1 MYQVNPLFC
10 LFLLG
15 QPCTI
20 HLIFAMYFVNMS
32 YLSRRTFIQCQVIL
46 DCYFSICQI
55 RLEYV
60 VGEVQKY
67 KLLLVSY
74 CLKDSLS
81 FVVSFAKYTSIPKL
95 HKSILLSN
103 FYDSP
108 PFAF

>member
-1 MYQVNPLFC
+1 
-10 LFLLG
+10 
-15 QPCTI
+15 
-20 HLIFAMYFVNMS
+20 MS

-74 CLKDSLS
+74 YLKDSLS

-103 FYDSP
+103 FTIHHLSL
-108 PFAF
+108 FNRVEAVEIIVAKRETVIS